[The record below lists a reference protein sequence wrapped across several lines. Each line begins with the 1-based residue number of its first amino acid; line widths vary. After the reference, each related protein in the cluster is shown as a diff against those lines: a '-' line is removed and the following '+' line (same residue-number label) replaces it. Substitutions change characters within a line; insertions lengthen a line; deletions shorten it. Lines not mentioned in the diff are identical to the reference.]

1 MNLLLILLATALL
14 LLAWLYRPP
23 SEHRPPSKHH
33 PPSRERATRNRLRLR
48 EHLRSLAKK
57 TGAKTGMMS
66 AAMPAAV
73 PSSTPAS
80 KPGKTTGSIKTAR
93 RMSAA
98 VLAIAAVAI
107 AFAGSPALLLVLGG
121 CGVAWHWKRRSNQRQ
136 SQNIIGDLAEVID
149 LFLLGTSAGLT
160 VWLTLEEVS
169 KHAQGQLG
177 ETLRDAV
184 HRVNLGTSLTE
195 TLDWLSHQHN
205 GQLRLLTR
213 PLIEAERYGVALEPS
228 LLRAREEARQLRRRQ
243 AEVAARRVPVKL
255 MFPLVLCILPA
266 FGLLTVVPQLV
277 STLNLLRTPT

>member
-1 MNLLLILLATALL
+1 MNLFLILLATALL

-23 SEHRPPSKHH
+23 SKHRPLNKHH
-33 PPSRERATRNRLRLR
+33 PPSRGRATRSRFRLG
-48 EHLRSLAKK
+48 EHLRSLAKR
-57 TGAKTGMMS
+57 TGMM
-66 AAMPAAV
+66 ADTM

-80 KPGKTTGSIKTAR
+80 KPGKTTGSIKTAKR
-93 RMSAA
+93 LWATL
-98 VLAIAAVAI
+98 LAIVAVAI

-121 CGVAWHWKRRSNQRQ
+121 CGVAWHWKRRSNDRQ

-195 TLDWLSHQHN
+195 TLDWLSHRHN

>member
-1 MNLLLILLATALL
+1 MNIVLILLATALL

-23 SEHRPPSKHH
+23 SKHH
-33 PPSRERATRNRLRLR
+33 PPSKHSPPSRGRATRSRFQWRD
-48 EHLRSLAKK
+48 HLRGLAER
-57 TGAKTGMMS
+57 MS
-66 AAMPAAV
+66 TMAGTMPG
-73 PSSTPAS
+73 STPAS
-80 KPGKTTGSIKTAR
+80 KPGKTTGSIKTAKR
-93 RMSAA
+93 LWATL
-98 VLAIAAVAI
+98 LAIVAVAI

-121 CGVAWHWKRRSNQRQ
+121 CGVAWHWKRRSNDRQ

>member
-23 SEHRPPSKHH
+23 SRYRPPSK
-33 PPSRERATRNRLRLR
+33 RRTTRNGLRLR
-48 EHLRSLAKK
+48 EHLRSLAEKMG
-57 TGAKTGMMS
+57 TMAG
-66 AAMPAAV
+66 
-73 PSSTPAS
+73 STPVS

-93 RMSAA
+93 RLSAA

-107 AFAGSPALLLVLGG
+107 AFTGSPALLLVLGG
-121 CGVAWHWKRRSNQRQ
+121 SGVAWHWKRRSNQRQ

>member
-1 MNLLLILLATALL
+1 MNLLLILLAAALL

-23 SEHRPPSKHH
+23 SKHRPTSKHRPLNKHH
-33 PPSRERATRNRLRLR
+33 PPSRGRATRSRFRWR
-48 EHLRSLAKK
+48 DHLRGLAERMG
-57 TGAKTGMMS
+57 TMAGTM
-66 AAMPAAV
+66 

-80 KPGKTTGSIKTAR
+80 KPGKTTGSIKTAKR
-93 RMSAA
+93 LWATL
-98 VLAIAAVAI
+98 LASVAVAI

>member
-23 SEHRPPSKHH
+23 SKHRPASKHR
-33 PPSRERATRNRLRLR
+33 PSNRGRVTRSRLRWR
-48 EHLRSLAKK
+48 DHLRGLAEK
-57 TGAKTGMMS
+57 TGTMAGTILG
-66 AAMPAAV
+66 
-73 PSSTPAS
+73 STPAS
-80 KPGKTTGSIKTAR
+80 KPGKTTGSIKTAKR
-93 RMSAA
+93 LWAA
-98 VLAIAAVAI
+98 VLAAVAVTI

-136 SQNIIGDLAEVID
+136 GQSIIGDLAEVID

-243 AEVAARRVPVKL
+243 AEIAARRVPVKL

>member
-23 SEHRPPSKHH
+23 SEHRPPSK
-33 PPSRERATRNRLRLR
+33 RRTTRSRLRLR
-48 EHLRSLAKK
+48 EHLQSLAKK
-57 TGAKTGMMS
+57 TGTKTG
-66 AAMPAAV
+66 
-73 PSSTPAS
+73 
-80 KPGKTTGSIKTAR
+80 KKTASIKTAR
-93 RMSAA
+93 RLSAA
-98 VLAIAAVAI
+98 LLAIAAVAI
-107 AFAGSPALLLVLGG
+107 AFAASPALLLVIGG
-121 CGVAWHWKRRSNQRQ
+121 CGVAWHWKRRSRDRQ

>member
-1 MNLLLILLATALL
+1 MNLLLILLSAVLL
-14 LLAWLYRPP
+14 LLAWSYRPP
-23 SEHRPPSKHH
+23 SKCRPSSK
-33 PPSRERATRNRLRLR
+33 RRATRTGLRLR
-48 EHLRSLAKK
+48 EHLRRLSKK
-57 TGAKTGMMS
+57 TGTMTSTLPG
-66 AAMPAAV
+66 
-73 PSSTPAS
+73 STPAA

-93 RMSAA
+93 RRNARRLSAA
-98 VLAIAAVAI
+98 ALAIAAVAI
-107 AFAGSPALLLVLGG
+107 AFAGSPTLLLVLGG
-121 CGVAWHWKRRSNQRQ
+121 CGVAWHWKRRSNKRQ
-136 SQNIIGDLAEVID
+136 NQNIIGDLAEVID

-169 KHAQGQLG
+169 KHAQGRLG

-228 LLRAREEARQLRRRQ
+228 LLRAREEARQLHRRQ

-277 STLNLLRTPT
+277 STLNLLRTPS

>member
-1 MNLLLILLATALL
+1 MNLLLILLSAVLS
-14 LLAWLYRPP
+14 LLAWSYRPP
-23 SEHRPPSKHH
+23 SKHRPPSKGR
-33 PPSRERATRNRLRLR
+33 SARSRLRLR
-48 EHLRSLAKK
+48 EHLRRLADKTGAM
-57 TGAKTGMMS
+57 TGAKTGKK
-66 AAMPAAV
+66 A
-73 PSSTPAS
+73 
-80 KPGKTTGSIKTAR
+80 GSIKIARRRNAR

-98 VLAIAAVAI
+98 VLAIAASAV
-107 AFAGSPALLLVLGG
+107 AFAGNPALLLAIGG
-121 CGVAWHWKRRSNQRQ
+121 FGVAWHWKRRSNQRQ

-195 TLDWLSHQHN
+195 ALDWLSHQHN

-243 AEVAARRVPVKL
+243 AELAARRVPVKL

-277 STLNLLRTPT
+277 STLNLLRTPS

>member
-1 MNLLLILLATALL
+1 M
-14 LLAWLYRPP
+14 
-23 SEHRPPSKHH
+23 
-33 PPSRERATRNRLRLR
+33 
-48 EHLRSLAKK
+48 
-57 TGAKTGMMS
+57 
-66 AAMPAAV
+66 
-73 PSSTPAS
+73 
-80 KPGKTTGSIKTAR
+80 
-93 RMSAA
+93 
-98 VLAIAAVAI
+98 
-107 AFAGSPALLLVLGG
+107 LLVLGG

-136 SQNIIGDLAEVID
+136 SQSIIGDLAEVID